1 MFNKKIAKSE
11 DAALALN
18 AALRLLTRRE
28 YSLYELKVK
37 LLPRFTHDAVN
48 TALTKCINEGWQSEK
63 RCAQMLLRHCV
74 FSYYGPLKLSLLARQ
89 KARVLRQEGEVALEA
104 GDNMGP
110 HKGKFRVCKK
120 AYPGGCAVFVP
131 FWERRT
137 FPCEFFFKA
146 VLFLCSCKPQGP
158 EAVEQFFKHGLFLA
172 LSLKCFAHAFC
183 GISHGQPL
191 LIQIYREKNPGKNK
205 SSIVTDKK
213 KGTRLSQTG
222 PFVVQLLL
230 DPGLHGLD
238 ARRWRIRS
246 SVPFPP
252 RGGR

>member
-89 KARVLRQEGEVALEA
+89 KHI
-104 GDNMGP
+104 D
-110 HKGKFRVCKK
+110 
-120 AYPGGCAVFVP
+120 
-131 FWERRT
+131 
-137 FPCEFFFKA
+137 
-146 VLFLCSCKPQGP
+146 LCY
-158 EAVEQFFKHGLFLA
+158 
-172 LSLKCFAHAFC
+172 
-183 GISHGQPL
+183 I
-191 LIQIYREKNPGKNK
+191 
-205 SSIVTDKK
+205 
-213 KGTRLSQTG
+213 
-222 PFVVQLLL
+222 
-230 DPGLHGLD
+230 
-238 ARRWRIRS
+238 
-246 SVPFPP
+246 
-252 RGGR
+252 